1 MNITNVT
8 KLRQVV
14 KYMHSCENKK
24 NIFDKLELS
33 QDFSKLKEF
42 TYVQFCEE
50 DSKVKSDRISS
61 LNGKQFHI
69 IT

>member
-1 MNITNVT
+1 
-8 KLRQVV
+8 
-14 KYMHSCENKK
+14 MHSCENKK
-24 NIFDKLELS
+24 DIFDKLEIS
-33 QDFSKLKEF
+33 QNFSKLKEF

-50 DSKVKSDRISS
+50 DSKVKSDRILS